1 MSECHKSNSDS
12 VQTRENGE
20 EGEGVLFAIS
30 IYSTDARFN
39 TIGQDLREAN
49 SNVPGSPSDLNT
61 GNGTEGATGCPS
73 WCRPLRPLF
82 HFLCSNLKANPVHP
96 HRRQIYSPEM
106 GGEGRRTGGVEH
118 ASGLAAINLG

>member
-49 SNVPGSPSDLNT
+49 SNVVTLDQYEQHETL
-61 GNGTEGATGCPS
+61 ATDKSIWHQGDS
-73 WCRPLRPLF
+73 F
-82 HFLCSNLKANPVHP
+82 N
-96 HRRQIYSPEM
+96 
-106 GGEGRRTGGVEH
+106 
-118 ASGLAAINLG
+118 